1 MQSSSQYGVPEVP
14 AAQFVVGRVHSS
26 GAHNHIFSLAHDI
39 PKNSSPHPQPQSH
52 QSSEQQQQHGGNQ
65 QMIAHKIR
73 LESDSPEVAAPSPG
87 HPKLNNT
94 SNTGTTANNYS
105 SSNHNNNT
113 ISTDNYSKQ
122 QQQQQVAQLAG
133 GDEDVLGSE
142 DCERGSAGNRW
153 PRQETLALL
162 KIRSEMDANF
172 RDASLKGP
180 LWEDVS
186 RRLAELGY
194 YRSAKKCK
202 EKFENVHKYYKRT
215 KEGRAGRQ
223 DGKSYRFFTQLEA
236 LYGSSNSGN
245 LNNMNSNS
253 NSNKVTVA
261 ISGGSAAPVGSLP
274 IIAAPHVIQENRE
287 IVDNSVAVKA
297 AAKPVNESLDFST
310 ATAAMSLST
319 SDSSEDEYDEP
330 EDQDHDHNRKRKRAA
345 SSSSET
351 MVVFFENLMKQVI
364 EKQETMQRKFLEA
377 IEKREQERMIREEA
391 WKRQEMAR
399 LTREQELKTQE
410 RSLSASRDAA
420 LVAFLQKVTGQTLQ
434 LVPPQLLS
442 APQLQLLEAPPP
454 SPPPPPPPLPP
465 PPAPTPAPA
474 APSADQANNPNN
486 PNADQDQQIVIH
498 QEDIKDLNSFDP
510 NSKRWPKP
518 EVLTLIKLRS
528 GMEQKFHEPGPKS
541 PLWEEISAAMAA
553 LGYSR
558 SAKRCKEKWENI
570 NKYFRKA
577 KESNKK
583 RPENAK
589 TCPYFHQLDALYKKR
604 NLGNRHNKIM
614 EQDSMVN
621 GNDNKVQDQ
630 KPGEHEQPSGSNIE
644 NNQDHNDHH
653 SHHNQQGDHGA
664 DILTVMPSGHG
675 EPQAY
680 NHERTNPNANS
691 CSAKRDASNFM
702 AMVHKLTSDHP
713 PEFNM
718 STSSNTE

>member
-1 MQSSSQYGVPEVP
+1 MQSTSQYGVPEVP
-14 AAQFVVGRVHSS
+14 AQFVVGRVPSS
-26 GAHNHIFSLAHDI
+26 GAHSHIFSLAHDMSLS

-52 QSSEQQQQHGGNQ
+52 QSSEQQQQQHHGSNQ

-87 HPKLNNT
+87 HPKLNKS
-94 SNTGTTANNYS
+94 SNTTTNNYS
-105 SSNHNNNT
+105 SSNHNINT
-113 ISTDNYSKQ
+113 ISTDNYNKQ
-122 QQQQQVAQLAG
+122 QQQQQQEIVQLG

-236 LYGSSNSGN
+236 LYGGSSSGN
-245 LNNMNSNS
+245 LNNMNSN
-253 NSNKVTVA
+253 NNKVTVA
-261 ISGGSAAPVGSLP
+261 ISGGSAAPVGSLS
-274 IIAAPHVIQENRE
+274 IVAAPHVNQESRE
-287 IVDNSVAVKA
+287 IDNSIAVKA
-297 AAKPVNESLDFST
+297 AAKPVNQTLELST
-310 ATAAMSLST
+310 VAAMSFSS

-330 EDQDHDHNRKRKRAA
+330 EDHDHNRKRKRPSS
-345 SSSSET
+345 SSSSES
-351 MVVFFENLMKQVI
+351 MVLFFENLMKQVI
-364 EKQETMQRKFLEA
+364 EKQEAMQRKFLEA
-377 IEKREQERMIREEA
+377 IEKREQDRMIREEA

-399 LTREQELKTQE
+399 LSREQELKSQE

-434 LVPPQLLS
+434 LITPQLPS
-442 APQLQLLEAPPP
+442 APQLQLLE
-454 SPPPPPPPLPP
+454 PPPPPPPPP
-465 PPAPTPAPA
+465 
-474 APSADQANNPNN
+474 PSADQINNLNN
-486 PNADQDQQIVIH
+486 PNADEDH
-498 QEDIKDLNSFDP
+498 QVVVHHEDIKDLSSFDP

-528 GMEQKFHEPGPKS
+528 GLEQRFHEPGPKS
-541 PLWEEISAAMAA
+541 PLWEEISAAMAN
-553 LGYSR
+553 LGYNR

-604 NLGNRHNKIM
+604 NLANRQNKIM
-614 EQDSMVN
+614 EKDSMVN
-621 GNDNKVQDQ
+621 GNDQKVEDQ
-630 KPGEHEQPSGSNIE
+630 ETEELVEHEQPSGSNRE
-644 NNQDHNDHH
+644 NTHDHH
-653 SHHNQQGDHGA
+653 SHNQQGDHGA
-664 DILTVMPSGHG
+664 DILAVMPSAQG
-675 EPQAY
+675 EPHAY
-680 NHERTNPNANS
+680 NHERTNPNS
-691 CSAKRDASNFM
+691 SSTTRDASSFM

>member
-14 AAQFVVGRVHSS
+14 AQFVVGRVPSS
-26 GAHNHIFSLAHDI
+26 GAHSHIFSLAHDMTLS
-39 PKNSSPHPQPQSH
+39 PKNSSPHPHPQPQSLH
-52 QSSEQQQQHGGNQ
+52 SSEQQQQQQHGSNQ

-73 LESDSPEVAAPSPG
+73 LESDSPEVAAPLPA
-87 HPKLNNT
+87 HPKVNN
-94 SNTGTTANNYS
+94 SGNTTTNNYS
-105 SSNHNNNT
+105 SSNQNNT
-113 ISTDNYSKQ
+113 NNITTDNYNKQ
-122 QQQQQVAQLAG
+122 QQQQQEVVQLG

-142 DCERGSAGNRW
+142 DFERGSAGNRW

-172 RDASLKGP
+172 RDAGLKGP

-194 YRSAKKCK
+194 YRNAKKCK

-223 DGKSYRFFTQLEA
+223 DGKSYRFFNQLEA
-236 LYGSSNSGN
+236 LYGSSNPGN
-245 LNNMNSNS
+245 LNNMNSS
-253 NSNKVTVA
+253 NKKVTVA
-261 ISGGSAAPVGSLP
+261 ISGASPAPVGILP
-274 IIAAPHVIQENRE
+274 IAAAPHVNQESKE
-287 IVDNSVAVKA
+287 IDNSIAVKA
-297 AAKPVNESLDFST
+297 AAKPVNQTLDFST
-310 ATAAMSLST
+310 AAAMSFSS
-319 SDSSEDEYDEP
+319 SDTSEDEYDEP
-330 EDQDHDHNRKRKRAA
+330 DDHDHDHNRKRKRPSS
-345 SSSSET
+345 SSSSES
-351 MVVFFENLMKQVI
+351 MAVFFENLMKQVI
-364 EKQETMQRKFLEA
+364 EKQEAMQRKFMEA

-399 LTREQELKTQE
+399 LSREQELKSQE
-410 RSLSASRDAA
+410 RSISASRDAA

-434 LVPPQLLS
+434 LQLIPPQFPS
-442 APQLQLLEAPPP
+442 APQLQLLE
-454 SPPPPPPPLPP
+454 PPPPPPPPP
-465 PPAPTPAPA
+465 PP
-474 APSADQANNPNN
+474 SANQTDNVNN
-486 PNADQDQQIVIH
+486 PNAVQDHQVVIH
-498 QEDIKDLNSFDP
+498 HEDIKDLSSFDP

-541 PLWEEISAAMAA
+541 PLWEEISAAMAN
-553 LGYSR
+553 LGYNR

-604 NLGNRHNKIM
+604 NLANRQTKIM
-614 EQDSMVN
+614 EKDSTVN
-621 GNDNKVQDQ
+621 GNDQKVEDQ
-630 KPGEHEQPSGSNIE
+630 EELIEHEQPSGSNR
-644 NNQDHNDHH
+644 D
-653 SHHNQQGDHGA
+653 QQGDHGVDTLA
-664 DILTVMPSGHG
+664 VMPSAHG
-675 EPQAY
+675 EPHAY
-680 NHERTNPNANS
+680 NHERTNPNSNSTARDANS
-691 CSAKRDASNFM
+691 GFM
-702 AMVHKLTSDHP
+702 AMVHKLTTDHP